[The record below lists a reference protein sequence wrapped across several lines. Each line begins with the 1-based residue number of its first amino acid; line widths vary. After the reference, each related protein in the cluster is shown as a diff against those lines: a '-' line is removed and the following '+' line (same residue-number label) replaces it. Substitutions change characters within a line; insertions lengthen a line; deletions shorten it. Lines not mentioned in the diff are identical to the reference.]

1 MATNKPSKADK
12 IDLEMM
18 MGLIG
23 NGLLSESGIE
33 QIAGMSSQTQDPTGL
48 VANVVLQAVMGA
60 REKVEERGM
69 ALSPKIWTA
78 RGGVIDRT
86 VAEVA
91 KLAAAV
97 TENPQF
103 VHPQMLEETRKQVVG
118 MLGEGGQPSEQ
129 ANNEMVDAQYQQVM
143 PVGEAGGSHGPNRM
157 PAPSG
162 LLGGMA

>member
-1 MATNKPSKADK
+1 MATKKPSKADK

-23 NGLLSESGIE
+23 NALLSESGIE
-33 QIAGMSSQTQDPTGL
+33 QIAGLSSQAQDPTGL
-48 VANVVLQAVMGA
+48 VANVVLQAVARA
-60 REKVEERGM
+60 REKVESKGM

-103 VHPQMLEETRKQVVG
+103 VNPQILEETRKQVVE
-118 MLGEGGQPSEQ
+118 MLGGGQPTEQ
-129 ANNEMVDAQYQQVM
+129 ATDEMVDAEYQEVM
-143 PVGEAGGSHGPNRM
+143 PMGEAGGSHGPNRM
-157 PAPSG
+157 PGPG
-162 LLGGMA
+162 LLGGMQ